1 MPPPVSGRFPRVGL
15 LGGSFNPSHPGHLH
29 ISRQALERLG
39 LDQVWWLVAPQNPLK
54 PKKGMATFADRL
66 KGARAVAGS
75 SARGDEFWVTD
86 MERELG
92 TRYTADTLRALK
104 KRFPKYRFVWVMGA
118 DNLIEISHWHDWLA
132 IFETIPVAVFAR
144 PAYSSKAL
152 ISEAARRF
160 SRCRLNENRAD
171 QLVERKPPA
180 WMFLHIPLST
190 ASATRIRG
198 ETPGGTP
205 GGTRGGPKS
214 RR

>member
-1 MPPPVSGRFPRVGL
+1 MARTGGPEGPVGRQL
-15 LGGSFNPSHPGHLH
+15 LDG
-29 ISRQALERLG
+29 Q
-39 LDQVWWLVAPQNPLK
+39 LDA
-54 PKKGMATFADRL
+54 
-66 KGARAVAGS
+66 ARALVEDPRILVS
-75 SARGDEFWVTD
+75 DI
-86 MERELG
+86 ERELD
-92 TRYTADTLRALK
+92 TRYTADTLAALI
-104 KRFPKYRFVWVMGA
+104 KRHPAVDFVWVMGA

-152 ISEAARRF
+152 ISEAAGRF

-198 ETPGGTP
+198 ETPGGT
-205 GGTRGGPKS
+205 RGGPKS